1 MNQEGPEKIATE
13 PQEEQ
18 DQAGGKIGYGALL
31 VRAREARMLTVE
43 QVASQLR
50 LTPKQIQQLEAEDPN
65 AFPSVVYSRAHL
77 RGYARLIG
85 LDENEVVSLFNDSI
99 GGDEKDQKRFISRTT
114 QGLAPYR
121 PEKNRVNRGRGLVYA
136 LFILLLGG
144 VGAAG
149 WFYYDAYQAKE
160 LQKKEAAEQA
170 ILAEQQRVAAEE
182 QKRAEELKRI
192 EEEKREAARQR
203 QLAEEA
209 RIAAEKK
216 EQEARLQQVEAVA
229 NEQGLLEAVLPK
241 KDGEAAKVVI
251 EVPQGAGRSW
261 VGVYTSDGK
270 AFMNKTLDAGTKE
283 EFDAKLPLRIQFGN
297 GRGVNVTIDG
307 TVIDFKTANNKAG
320 SRPFVIRAK

>member
-1 MNQEGPEKIATE
+1 
-13 PQEEQ
+13 
-18 DQAGGKIGYGALL
+18 
-31 VRAREARMLTVE
+31 MLTVE

-121 PEKNRVNRGRGLVYA
+121 PEKNKVNRGRGLVYA

-170 ILAEQQRVAAEE
+170 ILAEQQRLAAEE
-182 QKRAEELKRI
+182 QKRAEELRRI
-192 EEEKREAARQR
+192 EAEKKEAARQK
-203 QLAEEA
+203 QLAEEAA

-216 EQEARLQQVEAVA
+216 EQETRLQQVEAVA
-229 NEQGLLEAVLPK
+229 NEQGLLEAALPK
-241 KDGEAAKVVI
+241 NGGEAAKVVI
-251 EVPQGAGRSW
+251 EIPQGAGRSW

-270 AFMNKTLDAGTKE
+270 FFLNKTLDAGTKE
-283 EFDAKLPLRIQFGN
+283 EFDAKLPLRFQFGN
-297 GRGVNVTIDG
+297 GRAVNVTVDG